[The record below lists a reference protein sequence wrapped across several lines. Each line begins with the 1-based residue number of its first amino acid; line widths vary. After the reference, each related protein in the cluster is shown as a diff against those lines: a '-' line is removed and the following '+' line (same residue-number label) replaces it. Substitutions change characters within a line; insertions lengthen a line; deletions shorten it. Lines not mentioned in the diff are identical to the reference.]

1 MDNYRFVTFEGCE
14 GVGKSYQ
21 IRALREYLEGAGEDF
36 IVTREPGGS
45 YIAEKIREIIL
56 DADNS
61 DMDSVC
67 ELMLYCAARAQHLK
81 DIVKPALSRG
91 KLVICDRFIDSTL
104 AYQGYARGLSEE
116 TVNVLN
122 RYSVGECMPTLT
134 VFLDLPPEL
143 AFERKGGAD
152 AADRLEKLDIG
163 FHNRVYE
170 GYKKIARAEPQ
181 RFVTVDASG
190 SKAETHQKI
199 VNLLKER
206 KIIK

>member
-1 MDNYRFVTFEGCE
+1 
-14 GVGKSYQ
+14 
-21 IRALREYLEGAGEDF
+21 
-36 IVTREPGGS
+36 
-45 YIAEKIREIIL
+45 
-56 DADNS
+56 
-61 DMDSVC
+61 MDSVC